1 MYVTSAMV
9 QNSLCNYVMFDWSY
23 VMFLDISAN
32 CDPGELDL
40 THVMQMLGNEIIEGL
55 PPGGGL
61 SSK

>member
-1 MYVTSAMV
+1 
-9 QNSLCNYVMFDWSY
+9 
-23 VMFLDISAN
+23 MFLDISAN